1 MQPTTSQVALLR
13 EQESALAREGASRFE
28 LVELPGR
35 CTVADLEAEALAD
48 PHEPWSRSD
57 VEHVLAVLAERPG
70 YALQIP
76 WRSAR

>member
-1 MQPTTSQVALLR
+1 MNSQVALLVTHGA
-13 EQESALAREGASRFE
+13 ALARACSGRFE
-28 LVELPGR
+28 LVELPDR
-35 CTVADLEAEALAD
+35 CTVVDLEAERVAD

-70 YALQIP
+70 YALQLP